1 MILLLSRT
9 RIAILLSLVLLS
21 LSLYK
26 TSILGRGQIEQ
37 DSDLN
42 VINISEELSVWYVID
57 ESGEYSIAND
67 YIDLGYDIGIL
78 INADNVILDGTGHMM
93 DSSGAGY
100 AIYVNNSRNI
110 TIKNFVLSN
119 WSTGIKLEI
128 AYNTSIENVDISNCT
143 KGIDI
148 YASYMIYVKDTGVM
162 QNTYGIYTEIDCS
175 ALEITNC
182 DIEKNIYGI
191 YLSDAAS
198 SIIASNMI
206 GYNEEYGVYLL
217 DDNGV
222 HVYCNNII
230 NNSYGI
236 KQEFSRYNY
245 VYINN
250 IINNTQSY
258 VEKNTYNI
266 TYCSPHALRYK
277 YGGVIYRSKL
287 GNFWDDY
294 NGTDQNADGIGDSSY
309 YGIDEYPLVEKIEN
323 YNIMWPPK
331 IIKYSPF
338 AKLIEKTA
346 GEKVVFKIKAD
357 QKVTIKWL
365 KNNETI
371 QTKENVKED
380 TLIITVGE
388 GQLNI
393 TVIILNANGTD
404 NFTWT
409 IIGRPATSP
418 SHFIIGNID
427 NIIIIGVIII
437 VIIICVVIILEK
449 RKS

>member
-1 MILLLSRT
+1 MTVKTKTDSAPKAKSPNKMEKLLAEYKTYNIPKVGDL
-9 RIAILLSLVLLS
+9 IEGKIIS
-21 LSLYK
+21 LSKSEVHLD
-26 TSILGRGQIEQ
+26 IEGLGTGVIRG
-37 DSDLN
+37 N
-42 VINISEELSVWYVID
+42 ELID

-198 SIIASNMI
+198 SIIAFNMI

-236 KQEFSRYNY
+236 KQEFSRYNL
-245 VYINN
+245 
-250 IINNTQSY
+250 S
-258 VEKNTYNI
+258 
-266 TYCSPHALRYK
+266 
-277 YGGVIYRSKL
+277 
-287 GNFWDDY
+287 
-294 NGTDQNADGIGDSSY
+294 
-309 YGIDEYPLVEKIEN
+309 
-323 YNIMWPPK
+323 
-331 IIKYSPF
+331 
-338 AKLIEKTA
+338 LIH
-346 GEKVVFKIKAD
+346 I
-357 QKVTIKWL
+357 
-365 KNNETI
+365 
-371 QTKENVKED
+371 
-380 TLIITVGE
+380 
-388 GQLNI
+388 
-393 TVIILNANGTD
+393 
-404 NFTWT
+404 
-409 IIGRPATSP
+409 
-418 SHFIIGNID
+418 
-427 NIIIIGVIII
+427 
-437 VIIICVVIILEK
+437 
-449 RKS
+449 